1 MEFFFFLDMNFDTFG
16 ELIKYLP
23 INLLDTMICD
33 RMAIKQ
39 FLSSTFGFN
48 EEKDLT
54 FRFKQI
60 W

>member
-1 MEFFFFLDMNFDTFG
+1 MNFDTFG

-23 INLLDTMICD
+23 FNLLDTMICD
-33 RMAIKQ
+33 LCVWLLSN
-39 FLSSTFGFN
+39 FLSSAFGFN

-60 W
+60 

>member
-1 MEFFFFLDMNFDTFG
+1 MNFDTIGIFFLDMNFDTFG

-39 FLSSTFGFN
+39 LFVLDFWF
-48 EEKDLT
+48 
-54 FRFKQI
+54 
-60 W
+60 